1 MKKNGFAFIETII
14 TIVILASSL
23 LYLYN
28 SYSVILSEEEIRL
41 TYDDAA
47 YIYYT
52 NYVRSFLEENT
63 DLNTIKNTAF
73 TNSYIVT
80 IGSDYETLFNQN
92 VDEPNSSDNIKES
105 LGTIINGYKINQMLL
120 IKTEMFDECFSN
132 EDAKCKNSLENLGY
146 NLKEYVNTLNDTSY
160 DFVLVVEY
168 TNKINEF
175 NFTKCLPGQD
185 EMCRSFYASLGI

>member
-14 TIVILASSL
+14 TIVILASYL

-52 NYVRSFLEENT
+52 NYIRKFLDEYA
-63 DLNTIKNTAF
+63 DLNTIKTTSF

-80 IGSDYETLFNQN
+80 IGSDNETLFAQ
-92 VDEPNSSDNIKES
+92 DLSKKQLLES
-105 LGTIINGYKINQMLL
+105 IIDSYKINQMVL
-120 IKTEMFDECFSN
+120 IKTEMFDECFSS
-132 EDAKCKNSLENLGY
+132 DKTKCKSSLENLSY
-146 NLKEYVNTLNDTSY
+146 SMRMYVNTLNDTSSDY
-160 DFVLVVEY
+160 LLVVEY
-168 TNKINEF
+168 ANKTIESDEF
-175 NFTKCLPGQD
+175 NFQKCTPGQD
-185 EMCRSFYASLGI
+185 ENCKSYFASLGI

>member
-160 DFVLVVEY
+160 DFILVVEY

-175 NFTKCLPGQD
+175 NFTKCLPGKD

>member
-160 DFVLVVEY
+160 DFILVVEY